1 MNIINL
7 KRVIILLFTLLN
19 LDLAPILNL
28 VIHPFYIF
36 AFIIFSFIIALSKF
50 HIFVKSK

>member
-28 VIHPFYIF
+28 VIYPFN
-36 AFIIFSFIIALSKF
+36 IISFVNISFIIA
-50 HIFVKSK
+50 